1 MKRYLL
7 DTGIA
12 GLFINDRKGI
22 RERAKSEAARG
33 HVVGICLPVLA
44 ELQFGAKNSKNPDQ
58 SLKRFHRAL
67 PLLRV
72 WPMTFQSAAEYGR
85 ISTEMKRLGINIGQ
99 IDRLIAGIA
108 VSLPDCT
115 VVSADTDMSKA
126 PGLPVENWLLT
137 KSNQTDSP

>member
-22 RERAKSEAARG
+22 RVRATSEAARG
-33 HVVGICLPVLA
+33 HVVGIGLPVLA
-44 ELQFGAKNSKNPDQ
+44 ELQFGAKNSKDPER
-58 SLKRFHRAL
+58 SLKCLYRAL

-72 WPMTFQSAAEYGR
+72 WPLTIESAAEYGR
-85 ISTEMKRLGINIGQ
+85 ISTEMKRLGMSIGQ

-108 VSLPDCT
+108 VSLANCT
-115 VVSADTDMSKA
+115 VVSADTDMLQV

-137 KSNQTDSP
+137 